1 MKEKKVFYCELAYLA
16 GIVVLALGTA
26 CMEKADFGMSMIV
39 APAYIIY
46 LKVSQSLEFFTFGMS
61 EYIFQLFLLILLSA
75 IMRKFKKMYILS
87 FVTTIIY
94 GAVLD
99 ALMKIIGLFPYEVR
113 VWQMVFYVAGMVICA
128 TGVALLFRAHYPP
141 ESYELLVKEVS
152 DKYKLSLSK
161 VKTVYDCS
169 SCAFAIVL
177 SLAFFRTF
185 VGVKWGT
192 IICAL
197 VNGWLIGK
205 IGVRLDKR
213 FEFKKKMK

>member
-61 EYIFQLFLLILLSA
+61 EYIFQLFLLIVLSA

-99 ALMKIIGLFPYEVR
+99 ALMKIIGMFPYEGKM
-113 VWQMVFYVAGMVICA
+113 WQMVFYVAGMVICA

-141 ESYELLVKEVS
+141 ESYELLVKEIS

-169 SCAFAIVL
+169 SCVLAIAL
-177 SLAFFRTF
+177 SLAFFGDF

-213 FEFKKKMK
+213 FEFKKKIK